1 MRIAV
6 DAMGG
11 DYAPHAAVEGAFLA
25 AELFNIPVILVGREN
40 EVKKELAKHSYEG
53 LPISI
58 IHSSEVIEMEESPS
72 IAIRKKKDSSMAVC
86 FSLVKEGKAAA
97 VVSAGNSGAVMAFAM
112 ITLKNLEG
120 VDRPAI
126 AVPIPTLKG
135 SCLLIDAGANVDCK
149 PYHLLQFAVMG
160 AVFAK
165 TIQGKD
171 EVVIGLLSNGEEE
184 SKGNELTRDT
194 HSLLKQLALNYA
206 GYVEGRDIFTGKVDV
221 ILCDGFVGNV
231 MLKSLEGLAETVIG
245 TLKEEISRDLFSK
258 IGLFLSKRA
267 LKRLKQ
273 RFDYTEYGGAP
284 LLGVNGVCIICHGIS
299 NSKAICNAIKIAYEL
314 SRLDLNT
321 CLRDELKKY
330 SALIF
335 RGTGSS

>member
-11 DYAPHAAVEGAFLA
+11 DYAPHATVEGAFLA
-25 AELFNIPVILVGREN
+25 AKLFNIPVILVGRED
-40 EVKKELAKHSYEG
+40 EVKKEIAKHSYEG
-53 LPISI
+53 LPINI

-72 IAIRKKKDSSMAVC
+72 IAIRKKKDSSIAVC

-112 ITLKNLEG
+112 LTLKNLEG

-165 TIQGKD
+165 AIQGKD
-171 EVVIGLLSNGEEE
+171 DAVIGLLSNGEEE

-194 HSLLKQLALNYA
+194 HLLLKQLPLNYA

-245 TLKEEISRDLFSK
+245 TLKEEISRDFFSK

-330 SALIF
+330 STLIF

>member
-1 MRIAV
+1 MSIAV

-25 AELFNIPVILVGREN
+25 AKLFNIPVILVGRED
-40 EVKKELAKHSYEG
+40 EVRKELSKYRYKG

-58 IHSSEVIEMEESPS
+58 IHASEVIEMEESPS
-72 IAIRKKKDSSMAVC
+72 IALRKKKDSSIAVC
-86 FSLVKEGKAAA
+86 FSIVKEGRAVA
-97 VVSAGNSGAVMAFAM
+97 VVSAGNSGAIMAFAM

-149 PYHLLQFAVMG
+149 PYHLMQFAIMG

-165 TIQGKD
+165 AIQGKD
-171 EVVIGLLSNGEEE
+171 DVTIGLLSNGEEE

-194 HSLLKQLALNYA
+194 NSLLKQLPFNYV
-206 GYVEGRDIFTGKVDV
+206 GYVEGRDIFTGKADV
-221 ILCDGFVGNV
+221 IVCDGFVGNV
-231 MLKSLEGLAETVIG
+231 MLKSLEALADTVIG
-245 TLKEEISRDLFSK
+245 TLKEEISRDFFSK
-258 IGLFLSKRA
+258 IGLLLSRRA
-267 LKRLKQ
+267 LRRLKQ

-284 LLGVNGVCIICHGIS
+284 LIGVNGVCIICHGIS

-314 SRLDLNT
+314 SSLNVNSY
-321 CLRDELKKY
+321 LREELKKY
-330 SALIF
+330 STLIM
-335 RGTGSS
+335 RGSGSS